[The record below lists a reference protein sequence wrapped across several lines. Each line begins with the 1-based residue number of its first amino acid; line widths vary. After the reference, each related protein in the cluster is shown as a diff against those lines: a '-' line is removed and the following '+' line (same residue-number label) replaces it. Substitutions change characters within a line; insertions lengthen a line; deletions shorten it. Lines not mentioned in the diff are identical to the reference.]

1 MPQTRAWLTT
11 AVLLCVAALWLG
23 SAMAAPRDLGT
34 GWEYR
39 WGDSP
44 VSADGVPT
52 WVKPGDDDAWNA
64 IDFPANP
71 PGRRGQTHAWFRLS
85 LPEGDWQ
92 DPALYITSINLI
104 ADVYLDGERLYQ
116 HGTFDDDGNGRF
128 AGWPW
133 HMIRLPEDFGGRQL
147 TLRVY
152 SDYTA
157 IGLWG
162 EIMLIERADLFPKLL
177 RDALGALIVGPLCLL
192 LALFAVGFALFQDDR
207 RRFMPISL
215 FALASGIMIIAESPV
230 DQLLIDRPLLWD
242 NLAAAGYFT
251 LPIALGRLL
260 EHWFADTR
268 SRRIRR
274 IWQFHL
280 VYLVGAL
287 GASGLGWINLSITFP
302 VFDVLLVL
310 SISLLLAII
319 APHLGRFD
327 TRQRA
332 ILAAFALFGALLLV
346 DMAVA
351 HGLLPWQRV
360 PTSAGALAFAL
371 VIGGI
376 SLIDY
381 AHTQRELRRLN
392 HQLEQEVEERTHQ
405 LQQLVERL
413 EIDSTTDP
421 LTGLHNRRHFD
432 ECLRQESRRA
442 RSRQTPLAMAMLDI
456 DHFKRINDGH
466 GHAAGDRVLAGI
478 AMALREHF
486 RDDDEICRI
495 GGEEF
500 VVLLP
505 GTGADTARERAAS
518 LMASLADR
526 VYWHDGRMLGPVT
539 LSCGIAAYPAHTADP
554 MTLPDLADRALYG
567 AKETGRNRIITAS

>member
-1 MPQTRAWLTT
+1 M
-11 AVLLCVAALWLG
+11 
-23 SAMAAPRDLGT
+23 
-34 GWEYR
+34 
-39 WGDSP
+39 
-44 VSADGVPT
+44 
-52 WVKPGDDDAWNA
+52 
-64 IDFPANP
+64 
-71 PGRRGQTHAWFRLS
+71 
-85 LPEGDWQ
+85 
-92 DPALYITSINLI
+92 
-104 ADVYLDGERLYQ
+104 
-116 HGTFDDDGNGRF
+116 
-128 AGWPW
+128 
-133 HMIRLPEDFGGRQL
+133 
-147 TLRVY
+147 
-152 SDYTA
+152 
-157 IGLWG
+157 
-162 EIMLIERADLFPKLL
+162 
-177 RDALGALIVGPLCLL
+177 
-192 LALFAVGFALFQDDR
+192 
-207 RRFMPISL
+207 
-215 FALASGIMIIAESPV
+215 
-230 DQLLIDRPLLWD
+230 
-242 NLAAAGYFT
+242 
-251 LPIALGRLL
+251 
-260 EHWFADTR
+260 
-268 SRRIRR
+268 
-274 IWQFHL
+274 
-280 VYLVGAL
+280 GAL

-327 TRQRA
+327 ARQRA